1 MATANANEI
10 RELNEREERRAVT
23 SGIWC
28 GGRKGLDR
36 LEVEEANKSRAEQ
49 RKGKASEASE
59 RRRQTRTRA
68 SQPFL
73 PRLIPTF
80 PAVHS
85 SLYLYAP
92 RVRIM
97 IYVVYSCPKPSVSL

>member
-1 MATANANEI
+1 M
-10 RELNEREERRAVT
+10 R

-36 LEVEEANKSRAEQ
+36 LEVEEPNKSRAEQ
-49 RKGKASEASE
+49 SKGKASE
-59 RRRQTRTRA
+59 RRRETRTRA

-92 RVRIM
+92 RVQIM